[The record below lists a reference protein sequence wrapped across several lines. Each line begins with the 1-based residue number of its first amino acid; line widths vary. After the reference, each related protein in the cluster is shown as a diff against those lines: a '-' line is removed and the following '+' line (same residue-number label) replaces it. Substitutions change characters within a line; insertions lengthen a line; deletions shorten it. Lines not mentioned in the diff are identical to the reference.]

1 MGAET
6 TQWISKMN
14 YYLREVFA
22 LAKAVVVAACRLTL
36 PISAVK

>member
-22 LAKAVVVAACRLTL
+22 LAKAAAVAVLA
-36 PISAVK
+36 